1 MATAS
6 GFRLPIESNSLE
18 VLISHQPSMEQVCQ
32 MLKIIDGGEGMTAPE
47 GRFIAKLNYLNRH
60 LNNGAPMTPLIR
72 LNYALMMYA
81 AVTTKSELA
90 EFLSG
95 ESRGLQLAAE
105 KGFILDLAQRAR
117 ENCVATLQTV
127 LRAELQGILH
137 HLAHE
142 LMVILITTARVG
154 LGKVNTYTLDE
165 IIESHTAPQKRG
177 GRKTKKHPVRPK
189 RGAKNTRKRK
199 SKAKCRTVTKKKR
212 SHKTRHSRRK
222 MKGGRLHMTAF

>member
-6 GFRLPIESNSLE
+6 GFRFPIESNSWE
-18 VLISHQPSMEQVCQ
+18 VLLGHQASMEQVCQ
-32 MLKIIDGGEGMTAPE
+32 MLKIINGGEGMTAPE

-60 LNNGAPMTPLIR
+60 LNNGALMTPLIR
-72 LNYALMMYA
+72 LNYARMLYA
-81 AVTTKSELA
+81 AATTKSELA

-127 LRAELQGILH
+127 LLAELQRIPN

-154 LGKVNTYTLDE
+154 LGKVNTDTLNE

-177 GRKTKKHPVRPK
+177 GKRTKKHPGRSK
-189 RGAKNTRKRK
+189 RRNKTAKRRRVGRRKK
-199 SKAKCRTVTKKKR
+199 STHKSTKKNK
-212 SHKTRHSRRK
+212 H
-222 MKGGRLHMTAF
+222 

>member
-1 MATAS
+1 
-6 GFRLPIESNSLE
+6 
-18 VLISHQPSMEQVCQ
+18 MEQVCQ

-72 LNYALMMYA
+72 LNYALMLYA
-81 AVTTKSELA
+81 AATTKRELA

-127 LRAELQGILH
+127 LLAELQRIPN

-154 LGKVNTYTLDE
+154 LGKVNTYTLNE

-177 GRKTKKHPVRPK
+177 GKRTKKHPGRSK
-189 RGAKNTRKRK
+189 RRNKTAKRRRVGRRKK
-199 SKAKCRTVTKKKR
+199 STHKSTKKNK
-212 SHKTRHSRRK
+212 H
-222 MKGGRLHMTAF
+222 